1 MTSGRNATRKTI
13 IGLLLAGIATATL
26 PGVAAAQDDEARL
39 RRLEAEIRALQR
51 AVFPG
56 GDGRYFTPEV
66 DTSQGAQRAQP
77 VGTPSNSALTDLLAR
92 LDALEA
98 QLATMTSR
106 EEENANEIAQLRSR
120 LDEALATAGRPASG
134 AAQPTGVIPLPQQ
147 SQGATPA
154 PRTAAAASTPA
165 PARSSTPAPSPAAPG
180 TSTPAR
186 TAAPA
191 TSPARGSTPA
201 PSPAR
206 TAGATSAP
214 AASGPT
220 AARVAAVQAV
230 AKPSTDDA
238 GDDEYTYGYRLWE
251 AGYFPEA
258 RQQLSLYLQKYP
270 SHSRVSYARNLL
282 GRAFLDDGQP
292 REAATHFFENYQK
305 DKNGA
310 RAADSLLFLS
320 EAMVAIGDTNR
331 ACIALAEFSDSY
343 PALATGRLK
352 EQYDRDR
359 SKVTCRA

>member
-77 VGTPSNSALTDLLAR
+77 VGTPSNSALTDILAR

-98 QLATMTSR
+98 QLATMSSR

-120 LDEALATAGRPASG
+120 LDEALGTAGRPASG

-147 SQGATPA
+147 SQGAAPA
-154 PRTAAAASTPA
+154 PRTAAAAPTPA

-214 AASGPT
+214 AASGP
-220 AARVAAVQAV
+220 
-230 AKPSTDDA
+230 
-238 GDDEYTYGYRLWE
+238 
-251 AGYFPEA
+251 
-258 RQQLSLYLQKYP
+258 
-270 SHSRVSYARNLL
+270 
-282 GRAFLDDGQP
+282 
-292 REAATHFFENYQK
+292 
-305 DKNGA
+305 
-310 RAADSLLFLS
+310 
-320 EAMVAIGDTNR
+320 
-331 ACIALAEFSDSY
+331 
-343 PALATGRLK
+343 
-352 EQYDRDR
+352 
-359 SKVTCRA
+359 

>member
-13 IGLLLAGIATATL
+13 IGLLLAGIATATW
-26 PGVAAAQDDEARL
+26 PSAAAAQDDETRI

-66 DTSQGAQRAQP
+66 DTSQGQQRTQP
-77 VGTPSNSALTDLLAR
+77 VGTPSTSAIADMLAR

-98 QLATMTSR
+98 QLARMTAR
-106 EEENANEIAQLRSR
+106 EEENANAIAQLRMQ
-120 LDEALATAGRPASG
+120 LGEAGAGPQGPVDGPAARPSGVIPVPQPGQSG
-134 AAQPTGVIPLPQQ
+134 AA
-147 SQGATPA
+147 SSA
-154 PRTAAAASTPA
+154 A
-165 PARSSTPAPSPAAPG
+165 PARSSAGTPAPTPAPSRAA
-180 TSTPAR
+180 TPAP
-186 TAAPA
+186 APA
-191 TSPARGSTPA
+191 GARSTATPA

-206 TAGATSAP
+206 SAGTAPAPGAAP

-220 AARVAAVQAV
+220 AARVAAVQAI
-230 AKPSTDDA
+230 AKPSTTDA
-238 GDDEYTYGYRLWE
+238 GDDDYTYGYRLWE

-270 SHSRVSYARNLL
+270 SHARVSFARNLL

-310 RAADSLLFLS
+310 RAADSLLYLS

-331 ACIALAEFSDSY
+331 ACIALAEFSESY